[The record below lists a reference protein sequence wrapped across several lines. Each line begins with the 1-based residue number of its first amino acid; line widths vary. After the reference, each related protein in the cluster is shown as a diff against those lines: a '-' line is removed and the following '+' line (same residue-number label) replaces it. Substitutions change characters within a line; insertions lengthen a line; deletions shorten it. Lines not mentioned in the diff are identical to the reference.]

1 VVLLLL
7 ETLKQAGIRDLHL
20 DVGHVGIFRAL
31 EHQAQLDAVQGREL
45 FELLQSK
52 DVALEGWVQAHVP
65 DPGIG
70 KALAALPSLAG
81 STDVL
86 ATAREVLGDC
96 PATVTEALEQLS
108 ELVEMVQQRTEGV
121 DIYLDLSELRGYHY
135 HTGLVFAAY

>member
-1 VVLLLL
+1 
-7 ETLKQAGIRDLHL
+7 
-20 DVGHVGIFRAL
+20 
-31 EHQAQLDAVQGREL
+31 
-45 FELLQSK
+45 
-52 DVALEGWVQAHVP
+52 